1 MFSEEPLL
9 RLHGPLALLQ
19 LIESPLLNLTNFSTL
34 VRTNASRL
42 KLIAKDSSC
51 IEFGLRRAQGPD
63 GAMTASKYAYL
74 GGFNGSSNV
83 YNGFLTGTPC
93 AGTCAHSFIMS
104 YEKEDDIK
112 DARVLDG
119 VDLLK

>member
-1 MFSEEPLL
+1 VFSEEPLL